1 MELKKIISTMELKK
15 ILGAILVSLLILVA
29 IDVLVDEFIYAER
42 AESSVSPAPDGG
54 APEPA
59 EVQEAAAETAPAAEA
74 EPVTEAEPAAEA
86 PAASGIIA
94 LVAAADVAA
103 GQKIARKCVA
113 CHTVTAGGANRVGP
127 NLWDIVGADLAS
139 REGYKYSS
147 ALSGMGGTWS
157 LENLDA
163 FLTKPKTFVPGTKMS
178 FAGVKSEADRAALIA
193 YLRSLSDN
201 PVPLP

>member
-1 MELKKIISTMELKK
+1 MELKK

-42 AESSVSPAPDGG
+42 AEPSVSPAPVEG

-74 EPVTEAEPAAEA
+74 EPVAEAEPAAETPAAEA

-113 CHTVTAGGANRVGP
+113 CHTVTAGGANKVGP

-163 FLTKPKTFVPGTKMS
+163 YLTKPKTFVPGTKMS

-193 YLRSLSDN
+193 YLRSLSDS